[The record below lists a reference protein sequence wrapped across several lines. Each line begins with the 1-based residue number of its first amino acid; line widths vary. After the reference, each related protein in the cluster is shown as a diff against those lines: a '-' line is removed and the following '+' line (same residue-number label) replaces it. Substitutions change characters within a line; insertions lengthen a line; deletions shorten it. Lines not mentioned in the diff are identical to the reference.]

1 MLKILYGE
9 GLISYG
15 TNPIV
20 VKYTIKYVQTQHNTF
35 IINYMYLNLLSD
47 SRSNMSFSLKLGLP
61 YYLHWIILLFQA
73 CMCSHSVLQS
83 IVRQI
88 FKNDPGVA
96 NYIMLVRISSIG
108 CFEKN
113 CSVDLW
119 EDQCIFLTFVLSTT
133 IYDLLL
139 IDILKKNLS
148 NQHTQYSLIYIH

>member
-1 MLKILYGE
+1 
-9 GLISYG
+9 
-15 TNPIV
+15 
-20 VKYTIKYVQTQHNTF
+20 
-35 IINYMYLNLLSD
+35 MYLNLLSD

-61 YYLHWIILLFQA
+61 YYLHWIISLFQA

-96 NYIMLVRISSIG
+96 NYIMFVRISSIG

-119 EDQCIFLTFVLSTT
+119 EDQCIFFDVCFINNNIWFTFDRYIKKESIKSTYT
-133 IYDLLL
+133 IFFNLHS
-139 IDILKKNLS
+139 LKHSCYPVFNRK
-148 NQHTQYSLIYIH
+148 